1 MQNKWSDEDI
11 LLIKNMLDDKK
22 SFSQIAK
29 ATHRTLHAVKY
40 KFRNMYRKKCRKH
53 VISNNEN
60 SCVSDTSNTSD
71 TLESIDD
78 DPNIYNMHNRS
89 KQFINLRSN
98 VEEFHSRYDI
108 VIYVY
113 MICFTTFVGTG
124 VYRYVDVLFESLNT
138 INNTIG
144 TYV

>member
-1 MQNKWSDEDI
+1 MQNKWSKEDI
-11 LLIKNMLDDKK
+11 LLMKNMIEDKK

-29 ATHRTLHAVKY
+29 ATHRTLQAVKY
-40 KFRNMYRKKCRKH
+40 KFKHLYYTQFRKQQT
-53 VISNNEN
+53 SNSDNYTQ
-60 SCVSDTSNTSD
+60 SDTSDTSLD
-71 TLESIDD
+71 E

-89 KQFINLRSN
+89 KQFIHLRSN

-108 VIYVY
+108 VIYGY
-113 MICFTTFVGTG
+113 IICFTTFVGTG